1 MIADFFKISFNNL
14 KRRKLR
20 SWLTMLGI
28 FIGIAA
34 VVSLISLGQGLQTA
48 VTGQFSSLS
57 TDKLTIQNS
66 GTGFGP
72 PGSTVVNKLNE
83 HDVKVIESVS
93 GVELV
98 IPRLIRNG
106 QIEYNK
112 NAQYKYIGSLPE
124 DKKLADIVYESGGL
138 EAEKG
143 RLLLPGDSGKV
154 VLGNSVITKDIFGK
168 EVEVGKVILIQ
179 GKSFQVVGILKK
191 ASSFQLNEVVIML
204 DSDMRNLLNIQ
215 KGETDL
221 IIAQVKNSNDIE
233 KVAND
238 IEKAMRKDRGEKV
251 GEEDFSV
258 ETPLEAISSVNTI
271 LTSINV
277 VVIGIAMISLI
288 VGGIGIANTMYT
300 SVLERK
306 KEIGTMKAIGARNSD
321 ILWIFLIE
329 SGLLGLAGG
338 FIGVFLGVG
347 ISLGVAGVANNAFG
361 SSIIQLNISLGLLF
375 FASGF
380 SFLIG
385 LISGAVPSYQASKLK
400 PVDALRG

>member
-1 MIADFFKISFNNL
+1 MIADFFKISLNNL

-48 VTGQFSSLS
+48 VTSQFSSLS

-72 PGSTVVNKLNE
+72 PGSTAVTKLNE
-83 HDVKVIESVS
+83 HDVKIIESVS
-93 GVELV
+93 GVEFV

-106 QIEYNK
+106 QVEYNR

-124 DKKLADIVYESGGL
+124 DKKLADVIYKSGGL
-138 EAEKG
+138 EPEKG

-154 VLGNSVITKDIFGK
+154 ILGSDVITKDSF
-168 EVEVGKVILIQ
+168 GKVIETGKSIVIQ
-179 GKSFQVVGILKK
+179 GKSFQVIGILKK
-191 ASSFQLNEVVIML
+191 ASSFELNQVVIML
-204 DSDMRNLLNIQ
+204 DSDIRNLLDVP

-221 IIAQVKNSNDIE
+221 IIAQVKNPDEIA
-233 KVAND
+233 KVADD
-238 IEKAMRKDRGEKV
+238 IEKAMRKDRGEKI

-258 ETPLEAISSVNTI
+258 QTPLEAISSVNTI
-271 LTSINV
+271 LTSINI

-321 ILWIFLIE
+321 VLLIFLIE

-338 FIGVFLGVG
+338 FIGVLLGVG
-347 ISLGVAGVANNAFG
+347 ISLGVASVANSAFG
-361 SSIIQLNISLGLLF
+361 SEIIKLNISTGLLL
-375 FASGF
+375 FAFGF

-385 LISGAVPSYQASKLK
+385 ILSGAVPSYQASKLK